1 MTVNI
6 QLEDSKLNALRQ
18 FTDFCII
25 PFLAKNGNGRDV
37 KYGVLGTGVLFKFN
51 SRSFIVSAAHV
62 IDLCQK
68 NQDKIGIP
76 LTLKGSDVYTLGQ
89 CRTSMPYDIGIRDQ
103 LDIAFLELSNEH
115 LQKLSFDY
123 KFLSYE
129 NIETKFLNPRILIT
143 GYPDSYSIK
152 LNSKAKIESK
162 PLRLMTTL
170 YSVEETVRIPEKNE
184 YCFFTKWNN
193 TYDEF
198 VSGFENTPN
207 QQDLGGLSGS
217 PIWQYYEQPGLWTPA
232 KSIKI
237 IGIQCSV
244 KENEWIKGVKIG
256 YLPYLFKNYDDEIYA
271 KLMSL

>member
-6 QLEDSKLNALRQ
+6 QLEKSKLNALRQ

-25 PFLAKNGNGRDV
+25 PFLAKNGNSSDV

-62 IDLCQK
+62 IELCQK
-68 NQDKIGIP
+68 NQDKVGIP
-76 LTLKGSDVYTLGQ
+76 LTLKGSDVYTLGH
-89 CRTSMPYDIGIRDQ
+89 CRTSMPDDIGIRDK

-115 LQKLSFDY
+115 LQKFSSDY
-123 KFLSYE
+123 KLLSYE
-129 NIETKFLNPRILIT
+129 NIEKKLINTKILIK

-162 PLRLMTTL
+162 PLRLMTTQ

-184 YCFFTKWNN
+184 YCFFEKWNK

-198 VSGFENTPN
+198 VNGFENTQTN
-207 QQDLGGLSGS
+207 KILGDISGKS
-217 PIWQYYEQPGLWTPA
+217 NMQYYLNNQDYDSA
-232 KSIKI
+232 NSIKI
-237 IGIQCSV
+237 IGIQVSV
-244 KENEWIKGVKIG
+244 KEKVDKGVKNWIP
-256 YLPYLFKNYDDEIYA
+256 PYYSKIMMINIWQ